1 MDIVTI
7 IFSIALGA
15 TLASLSS
22 VLLNIIK
29 DFKSKKRNEAQV
41 IIKRGSRTI
50 KILTLSNDEIDRL
63 LQNLKSYQP
72 DNPQTST
79 ANN

>member
-1 MDIVTI
+1 MDLVTI
-7 IFSIALGA
+7 IFSIAVGA

-22 VLLNIIK
+22 VLLNLIK
-29 DFKSKKRNEAQV
+29 DFRSKKRNEGQV

-50 KILTLSNDEIDRL
+50 KILTLTHDEMDRL
-63 LQNLKSYQP
+63 LQDLKSYQP
-72 DNPQTST
+72 DNPLAST